1 MTFGG
6 SPHSAEKVQ
15 HDINSIL
22 DAIAQM
28 LAKVRL
34 QELAEEEKLE
44 QVPPLLEDHRRVDP
58 SWVSIT
64 ELDDEQKRL
73 TGHDPRLLP
82 LLR

>member
-34 QELAEEEKLE
+34 QQLAEEEKEAQQEPLPRKAELE
-44 QVPPLLEDHRRVDP
+44 SHPLEVAEIERFDEPPC
-58 SWVSIT
+58 
-64 ELDDEQKRL
+64 
-73 TGHDPRLLP
+73 
-82 LLR
+82 

>member
-34 QELAEEEKLE
+34 QQLAEEEK
-44 QVPPLLEDHRRVDP
+44 R
-58 SWVSIT
+58 
-64 ELDDEQKRL
+64 
-73 TGHDPRLLP
+73 G
-82 LLR
+82 